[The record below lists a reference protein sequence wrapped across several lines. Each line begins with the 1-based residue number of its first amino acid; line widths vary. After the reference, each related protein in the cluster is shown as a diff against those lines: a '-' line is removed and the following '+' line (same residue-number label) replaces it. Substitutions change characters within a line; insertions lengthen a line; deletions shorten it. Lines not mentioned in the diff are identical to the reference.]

1 MNVLDS
7 KAPFI
12 MGSLLSDNFPTQI
25 SRFDALGDRIFIYH
39 FDNDFTCDFI
49 NL

>member
-25 SRFDALGDRIFIYH
+25 SGCVTLTVSSNITFGKVVFMV
-39 FDNDFTCDFI
+39 
-49 NL
+49 